1 VGADRLRL
9 FSSLRYGSPKG
20 FLIALRELEPRVA
33 TSELSA
39 REKSLRTNE
48 LKPWRELRDAALFCH
63 FMAER
68 FGTEVLIAKAES
80 DDYDSVATW
89 EREDDRVFSPV
100 QLKEVVP
107 AELNPNSDVQAIING
122 LSKYA
127 PAPDLTAA
135 IHLNR
140 AGPFDPRTLVIPK
153 LPVRSLWVFGSV
165 NADASQWVL
174 IGDLLGDIRVSAHDY
189 PAA

>member
-1 VGADRLRL
+1 MGADRWRL
-9 FSSLRYGSPKG
+9 FASLRYGNPKG

-33 TSELSA
+33 ASELSA

-63 FMAER
+63 FMGER
-68 FGTEVLIAKAES
+68 YGTDVRIAKTES
-80 DDYDSVATW
+80 GDYDSVATW
-89 EREDDRVFSPV
+89 ERDEERVFSPI

-107 AELNPNSDVQAIING
+107 AELNPNTDVQAIING
-122 LSKYA
+122 LAKYA
-127 PAPDLTAA
+127 SAPDLTAA

-140 AGPFDPRTLVIPK
+140 AGQFDPRTLVIPT

-165 NADASQWVL
+165 NADASRWVL
-174 IGDLLGDIRVSAHDY
+174 IGDLLGDLRVSEHDY

>member
-1 VGADRLRL
+1 VGADRLRV
-9 FSSLRYGSPKG
+9 FESLRYGNPKG
-20 FLIALRELEPRVA
+20 FLIALRELERRVTA
-33 TSELSA
+33 SELSA

-68 FGTEVLIAKAES
+68 YDTDVLIAKTEAS
-80 DDYDSVATW
+80 DYDSVATW
-89 EREDDRVFSPV
+89 ERNEDRVYSPI

-107 AELNPNSDVQAIING
+107 AELNPNTDVQEIING
-122 LSKYA
+122 LAKYA

-140 AGPFDPRTLVIPK
+140 AGLFDPRALVIPK
-153 LPVRSLWVFGSV
+153 LPVRSLWVFGALNV
-165 NADASQWVL
+165 EATRWALV
-174 IGDLLGDIRVSAHDY
+174 GDLMGELTVSEHHY